1 MYYEEEM
8 DRSLSKLI
16 ADTVRDLLSQYNL
29 TVQEVIRM
37 TIQELA
43 IGATKAVIDKIID
56 RIRCSLRIE
65 LCLDCAASG
74 NRECYNWILCH

>member
-1 MYYEEEM
+1 MFYYEEEM

-16 ADTVRDLLSQYNL
+16 ADTVRELLSMYNL

-43 IGATKAVIDKIID
+43 IGATRAVIDKIV
-56 RIRCSLRIE
+56 
-65 LCLDCAASG
+65 
-74 NRECYNWILCH
+74 ECYERYKR

>member
-1 MYYEEEM
+1 MFYYEEEM

-16 ADTVRDLLSQYNL
+16 ADTVKELLSMYNL

-43 IGATKAVIDKIID
+43 IGATKAVIDKIV
-56 RIRCSLRIE
+56 
-65 LCLDCAASG
+65 
-74 NRECYNWILCH
+74 ECYDRYRKN

>member
-1 MYYEEEM
+1 MFYYEEEM

-37 TIQELA
+37 TIQQLA
-43 IGATKAVIDKIID
+43 IGATNAIIDKIV
-56 RIRCSLRIE
+56 
-65 LCLDCAASG
+65 
-74 NRECYNWILCH
+74 ECYERYRKN

>member
-1 MYYEEEM
+1 MFYYEEEM

-16 ADTVRDLLSQYNL
+16 SDTVRDLLSQYNL

-43 IGATKAVIDKIID
+43 IGATKAVIDKIIEYYD
-56 RIRCSLRIE
+56 RYRK
-65 LCLDCAASG
+65 
-74 NRECYNWILCH
+74 N

>member
-1 MYYEEEM
+1 MFYYEEEM

-16 ADTVRDLLSQYNL
+16 SDTVRDLLSQYNL

-43 IGATKAVIDKIID
+43 IGATKAVIDKII
-56 RIRCSLRIE
+56 
-65 LCLDCAASG
+65 
-74 NRECYNWILCH
+74 ECYDRYRKN